1 MYDQLNTCT
10 TKGLCE
16 DTGFIVQICNQ
27 SMLSSLLVL
36 IDEKNAFVIYDAA
49 KKSTSTTLIAMFV
62 LSNLL
67 RIEL

>member
-27 SMLSSLLVL
+27 SMLSSSLVS

-49 KKSTSTTLIAMFV
+49 KKS
-62 LSNLL
+62 LL
-67 RIEL
+67 QQH